1 MQNLTW
7 LKHINPLP
15 AARATAIH
23 VKIHEKEKKKKIEIV
38 NSKYTSTS

>member
-23 VKIHEKEKKKKIEIV
+23 VKIHEKEKKIEIV